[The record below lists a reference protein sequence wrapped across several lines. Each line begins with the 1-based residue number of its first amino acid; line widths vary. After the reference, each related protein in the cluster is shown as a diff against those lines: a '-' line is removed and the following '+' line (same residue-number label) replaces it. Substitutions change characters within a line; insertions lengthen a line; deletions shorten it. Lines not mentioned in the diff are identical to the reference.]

1 MYRSVSVAALALA
14 LVSPPVCAA
23 DVDNGRRLA
32 ERWCASCH
40 LVSPGQRQA
49 TPDVAPFSAVAR
61 IPSFDAH
68 KLAFFLLAPHPRMPD
83 MSLSRQ
89 EAGDLAAYIAAQAR

>member
-1 MYRSVSVAALALA
+1 MFRLFCVALLASVLSTSVAR
-14 LVSPPVCAA
+14 AA
-23 DVDNGRRLA
+23 DVNAGQQLA

-40 LVSPGQRQA
+40 VVSPTQRQG

-89 EAGDLAAYIAAQAR
+89 AAEDLAAFIAKQAP